1 MGRFAPTPS
10 GDLHLGSLYTA
21 AASFLDARVHSGRWL
36 LRIEDVAAARAVA
49 GASDRIIRT
58 LERFGFEWDGQIM
71 RQSDR
76 IDAYRAALRSLQDR
90 ALTFECTCSR
100 AQLEDEQR
108 YPGTCRAL
116 ARTAVAGGLH
126 STATRLRV
134 QPGHIL
140 FCDDIQGTYRQ
151 DVSAAV
157 GDLIL
162 KRRDQVFAY
171 LLAVVVDDAAQ
182 GITHVVRG
190 ADLLDNTPRQI
201 YLQRCLG
208 LPSPHYAHVPV
219 LMEHTGQKLA
229 KSRRSVQADEGN
241 PVLQLL
247 SVFALLGMSPPSE
260 LLTAG
265 IAEAWMWATAQWD
278 KNAVPKHLN
287 LRLAPS

>member
-1 MGRFAPTPS
+1 
-10 GDLHLGSLYTA
+10 
-21 AASFLDARVHSGRWL
+21 V
-36 LRIEDVAAARAVA
+36 RIEDIDAARTVA
-49 GASDRIIRT
+49 GAPDRIIRT
-58 LERFGFEWDGQIM
+58 LERFGFEWDGEIM
-71 RQSDR
+71 RQSSR
-76 IDAYRAALRSLQDR
+76 IDAYREALRSLQDR
-90 ALTFECTCSR
+90 GLTFECTCSR
-100 AQLEDEQR
+100 SQLEDDQP

-116 ARTAVAGGLH
+116 ARTAVNAGPH
-126 STATRLRV
+126 ATATRLRV
-134 QPGHIL
+134 QPGHIF
-140 FCDDIQGTYRQ
+140 FCDEIQGIYRQ

-190 ADLLDNTPRQI
+190 ADLLDNTPRQV

-208 LPSPHYAHVPV
+208 LPSPRYAHVPV

-229 KSRRSVQADEGN
+229 KSRRSVRADEGD

-247 SVFALLGMSPPSE
+247 SVFSLLGMSPPPD
-260 LLTAG
+260 LLNVG
-265 IAEAWMWATAQWD
+265 IAEVWMWATAQWD

-287 LRLAPS
+287 LRIAPS